1 MNFLEIKKFLKK
13 EGGKVLILENGEPF
27 MVVMSYQ
34 EYQGLKDINQKSSE
48 KETFRQQKEKS
59 QRLTLDDLP
68 I

>member
-13 EGGKVLILENGEPF
+13 EGGKVLILEDGEPF
-27 MVVMSYQ
+27 LVVMSYQ
-34 EYQGLKDINQKSSE
+34 EYQELKNADQEFDEEEIFPRE
-48 KETFRQQKEKS
+48 KEKS